1 MAIRKSGSRFLAD
14 FMSDGER
21 YRKQFPT
28 QEEAQA
34 WESNLRLAISRGDSI
49 DKEEKSFKPL
59 TLQQL
64 FDRVL
69 STPPN
74 EGWKGTP
81 NENTARNH
89 CHQIEA
95 FFGAKTLIKSI
106 NKAKLDKFV
115 LHCKDKG
122 NAPATIKLKLA
133 TMSRAFS
140 FAFERELI
148 DKKPFFPRIP
158 VNNERMVYFSDE
170 EEVEILTYLEEN
182 GMDYF
187 YDFFVWQIDTGMR
200 PIEARYLHRRNI
212 KKDPVLGLCAHLQKT
227 KNGEKRTIPLT
238 RRAMCAVHKHS
249 EANDY
254 PWAHWNKDRIR
265 RAWDKVRE
273 ALGRHG
279 DKDFIFYVCRHTCG
293 SRLIQRTNNIL
304 LTKDW
309 LGHKDISQTLRYARL
324 SPQSFISGLNALEYP
339 STGGDNK
346 VTNLSTFTDN
356 LNSLGQEEKVS

>member
-1 MAIRKSGSRFLAD
+1 MAIRKSGRRFLAD

-28 QEEAQA
+28 KEEAQA
-34 WESNLRLAISRGDSI
+34 WESNLKLAISRGDSI

-89 CHQIEA
+89 CYQIEN
-95 FFGAKTLIKSI
+95 FFGPKTLIKNI
-106 NKAKLDKFV
+106 NKEKLDKFV

-212 KKDPVLGLCAHLQKT
+212 KKDPVLGVCAHLQKT

-238 RRAMCAVHKHS
+238 RRAMCAVHKHI

-273 ALGRHG
+273 ALGRQG

-339 STGGDNK
+339 SSGGDNK